1 MMDNI
6 SNAQKRVLLETK
18 VVSVSIKMTKGFF
31 FSLYTSGICD
41 TCVKR
46 ESSPCFLAKVNDVT
60 WNLIEHER
68 IKELQLL
75 AG

>member
-31 FSLYTSGICD
+31 FYFTSTGQLYI
-41 TCVKR
+41 
-46 ESSPCFLAKVNDVT
+46 
-60 WNLIEHER
+60 
-68 IKELQLL
+68 
-75 AG
+75 